1 MQSISHLL
9 LCFFQDA
16 LLDMLRRSRV
26 HFVHCM
32 LPRAD
37 ALKALSGSLFKGGE
51 CETQGEPGEMHV
63 DVALLRAQLRGS
75 KLLDALRIYR
85 QGEPAAHWPQRT
97 VAGSVPK
104 HPFQRWNTTLACTGY
119 PDHMVFSEFRRRFD
133 VLAPHLTKK
142 HGRNYIVKDEKRVSQ
157 SARRG
162 RNVQLCL
169 CLQPRLM
176 LWGGSFITSGPD
188 LSAAT
193 WQRNKPSFIRA
204 IVSI

>member
-1 MQSISHLL
+1 MQCISHLL

-85 QGEPAAHWPQRT
+85 QGEPAAH
-97 VAGSVPK
+97 
-104 HPFQRWNTTLACTGY
+104 
-119 PDHMVFSEFRRRFD
+119 
-133 VLAPHLTKK
+133 
-142 HGRNYIVKDEKRVSQ
+142 
-157 SARRG
+157 
-162 RNVQLCL
+162 
-169 CLQPRLM
+169 
-176 LWGGSFITSGPD
+176 
-188 LSAAT
+188 
-193 WQRNKPSFIRA
+193 
-204 IVSI
+204 